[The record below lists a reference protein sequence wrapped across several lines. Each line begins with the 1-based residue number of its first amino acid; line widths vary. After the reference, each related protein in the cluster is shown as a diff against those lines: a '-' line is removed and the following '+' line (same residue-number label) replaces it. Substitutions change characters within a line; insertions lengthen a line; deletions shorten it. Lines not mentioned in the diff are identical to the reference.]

1 MGKRLTVSKIVPSIK
16 NIVRE
21 ICISSCKGKY
31 PDRDNG
37 KLFFLKSQRGV
48 CECSGNNLNSVKV
61 RGYSQVRANLRRINR
76 DEISDEMDRI
86 VELLNVRNECRY
98 RYAQKKETHSVRAK
112 NADCTCIHSTKN
124 KVQRW
129 SL

>member
-1 MGKRLTVSKIVPSIK
+1 MQ
-16 NIVRE
+16 
-21 ICISSCKGKY
+21 SCSFSNPKG
-31 PDRDNG
+31 D
-37 KLFFLKSQRGV
+37 V
-48 CECSGNNLNSVKV
+48 CECSGNTINSVNVK
-61 RGYSQVRANLRRINR
+61 GYFQVRANLRINR

-86 VELLNVRNECRY
+86 VELLNVRTECRY

-129 SL
+129 AL

>member
-1 MGKRLTVSKIVPSIK
+1 M
-16 NIVRE
+16 E
-21 ICISSCKGKY
+21 SCSFSN
-31 PDRDNG
+31 PEAD
-37 KLFFLKSQRGV
+37 V
-48 CECSGNNLNSVKV
+48 CECNGNNINSVNV
-61 RGYSQVRANLRRINR
+61 RGYSQVRASLRRINR

-112 NADCTCIHSTKN
+112 NAGCTCIHSTKN

-129 SL
+129 AL